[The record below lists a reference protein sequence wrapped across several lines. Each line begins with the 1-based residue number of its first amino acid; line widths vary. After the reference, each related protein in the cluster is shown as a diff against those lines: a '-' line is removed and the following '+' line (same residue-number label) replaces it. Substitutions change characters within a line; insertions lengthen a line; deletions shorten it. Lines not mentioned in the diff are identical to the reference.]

1 MKKLITGLFLVI
13 SGYAVAQTNDSA
25 LIKKEIHSA
34 NIYVGPHST
43 QLIQGYVVLTY
54 HMDLVRKKWIYV
66 EGIDPVIALMAD
78 KKTIIRPP
86 FEFVKK
92 D

>member
-1 MKKLITGLFLVI
+1 MKNLLIIFLVFI
-13 SGYAVAQTNDSA
+13 SGSALAQTNDSA
-25 LIKKEIHSA
+25 VIKKEIHSA
-34 NIYVGPHST
+34 NIYIGPHST

-78 KKTIIRPP
+78 KKTVIKPP